1 MLRFRA
7 HPHTSCTHSMQKSCK
22 KYNHDARDQCTIQVG
37 ARERG
42 PSSSEEAMQGH
53 AKTFASPCMDE
64 SLNVHETCT
73 SSALIRC
80 LMRTH
85 SPSKPCRCTPYT
97 RTRKPSVSHSIKMN
111 LDEIALTSY
120 SCDTLTPL
128 LYALSSRR
136 SARIVSRMRDIGV
149 GLRVN
154 AREVAG
160 RPLSIPLKRASPPLV
175 YK

>member
-1 MLRFRA
+1 MI
-7 HPHTSCTHSMQKSCK
+7 HVM
-22 KYNHDARDQCTIQVG
+22 G
-37 ARERG
+37 ARYRYVRCDDG
-42 PSSSEEAMQGH
+42 IPLSRNPCRDMQH
-53 AKTFASPCMDE
+53 SLQVRMDE
-64 SLNVHETCT
+64 SLNVHVSCT
-73 SSALIRC
+73 SSALILR
-80 LMRTH
+80 LMRPH
-85 SPSKPCRCTPYT
+85 SSPKPCRCTPYT

-111 LDEIALTSY
+111 LDEIALASY

-160 RPLSIPLKRASPPLV
+160 RPLSIPLKRATPPLV
-175 YK
+175 YKCCRQGS